1 MIRLIINNIFLIF
14 NTVAACGLALA
25 SLSVLISPE
34 HIWFMPF
41 AGLAF
46 PVLWVLNFFFFLWY
60 LLKRR
65 KKCLLS
71 GFVLLLSAGLAGR
84 FFSISGKEYTAPEGP
99 SDDCFILSYNVRGMN
114 LADKSGVPK
123 EEGVLFDFVIQQN
136 PSVLCF
142 QEFPK
147 KTAQTSIKNQLSGF
161 KNTHIGK
168 KGLFTAT
175 IHPIAGIGEIIFPK
189 TRNSCIY
196 TDIILNGDTVRV
208 YNCHLESNKILPE
221 EYYIFDEINLNYDEE
236 QLRDLKSIVR
246 KVKNSSIVRANQVD
260 SVARHINTSPYPVI
274 LCGDFNDTPVSFTYQ
289 NIKKNLNDAFI
300 SSGRGFS
307 ISYKRRLLFLRIDYI
322 LYDPHMWKAEAY
334 SCPRIYLSDHF
345 PVMTQLSKK

>member
-1 MIRLIINNIFLIF
+1 MA
-14 NTVAACGLALA
+14 VCGLALS
-25 SLSVLISPE
+25 SLSVLIGPE

-46 PVLWVLNFFFFLWY
+46 PFLWGLNFFFFLWY
-60 LLKRR
+60 ALKRR

-71 GFVLLLSAGLAGR
+71 GFILLLSMGLASR
-84 FFSISGKEYTAPEGP
+84 FFSLSGKEYTAPMPDE
-99 SDDCFILSYNVRGMN
+99 SFNDCFILSYNVRGMN
-114 LADKSGVPK
+114 LTDKDGNPK
-123 EEGVLFDFVIQQN
+123 EAGELFDFVVQQN
-136 PSVLCF
+136 PSILCF

-147 KTAQTSIKNQLSGF
+147 SSVKPATEKQLSEF

-175 IHPIAGIGEIIFPK
+175 IHPIAGVGEIIFPK

-196 TDIILNGDTVRV
+196 TDIILNGDTARI
-208 YNCHLESNKILPE
+208 YNCHLESNRILPE

-236 QLRDLKSIVR
+236 QLRDLKSVAR
-246 KVKNSSIVRANQVD
+246 KIKNSSIVRSRQVD
-260 SVARHINTSPYPVI
+260 SVARHISQSPYPVI

-289 NIKKNLNDAFI
+289 SIKKNLDDAFI
-300 SSGRGFS
+300 NSGRGFG

-322 LYDPHMWKAEAY
+322 LYDPSMWKPEAY
-334 SCPRIYLSDHF
+334 SCPKIYLSDHF
-345 PVMTQLSKK
+345 PVLTHLSKK